1 MRASRRWPG
10 RAGAS
15 RGRFLHSPLNQTWHY
30 LPDTIGMNFP
40 SERNLRL
47 AIAFITVLGIGVATY
62 ILISDS
68 TSGAPSCL
76 AGGHG
81 CETVAKSSYSH
92 ILGINVAV
100 FGIIGWI
107 LIFGTVWFGNDIAR
121 LAGFLFTLGGFGFS
135 IYLTYLEIW
144 NIEAIC
150 QWCVTNAVLMTI
162 CFLLNIA
169 RLLRYVGTP
178 DGGAVIGGGGGR
190 GTARP
195 VAEDG

>member
-1 MRASRRWPG
+1 MR
-10 RAGAS
+10 
-15 RGRFLHSPLNQTWHY
+15 
-30 LPDTIGMNFP
+30 FP
-40 SERNLRL
+40 SERILRS
-47 AIAFITVLGIGVATY
+47 AIAFIGVLGVCVAAY
-62 ILISDS
+62 IFISDQ
-68 TSGAPSCL
+68 TSGAPACL
-76 AGGHG
+76 AGGTG

-92 ILGINVAV
+92 ILGINVS
-100 FGIIGWI
+100 IIGLAGWFLI
-107 LIFGTVWFGNDIAR
+107 LGTVLFGNDYAR
-121 LAGFLFTLGGFGFS
+121 LGGFLFTLGGFGFS

-178 DGGAVIGGGGGR
+178 DGGSVIGRGGGA

-195 VAEDG
+195 IAEDG

>member
-1 MRASRRWPG
+1 MR
-10 RAGAS
+10 
-15 RGRFLHSPLNQTWHY
+15 L
-30 LPDTIGMNFP
+30 P
-40 SERNLRL
+40 SERILR
-47 AIAFITVLGIGVATY
+47 IAITVIALLGVGVASY
-62 ILISDS
+62 IFISDS
-68 TSGAPSCL
+68 TSGAPACL
-76 AGGHG
+76 AGGTG

-92 ILGINVAV
+92 ILGINVA
-100 FGIIGWI
+100 
-107 LIFGTVWFGNDIAR
+107 IFGLVGWFLILGTVLYGNDVSR
-121 LAGFLFTLGGFGFS
+121 LLGFLFTLGGFGFS

-178 DGGAVIGGGGGR
+178 DGGSVIGRGGGA

-195 VAEDG
+195 IAEDA

>member
-1 MRASRRWPG
+1 MR
-10 RAGAS
+10 
-15 RGRFLHSPLNQTWHY
+15 L
-30 LPDTIGMNFP
+30 P
-40 SERNLRL
+40 SERVLRI
-47 AIAFITVLGIGVATY
+47 AIAFIGVIGVCVATY

-68 TSGAPSCL
+68 TSGSPACL
-76 AGGHG
+76 AGGTG

-100 FGIIGWI
+100 FGIAGWI
-107 LIFGTVWFGNDIAR
+107 AVLGTVLFGNDPAR

-150 QWCVTNAVLMTI
+150 QWCVTNAILMTI

-169 RLLRYVGTP
+169 RLLAYVGTP
-178 DGGAVIGGGGGR
+178 DGSAIFGRRGGGAA
-190 GTARP
+190 ARP
-195 VAEDG
+195 LTEDG